1 MSKDT
6 FRSAPLPRHQR
17 IAAIVAA
24 VAVSGAIVSTVLL
37 TFGTAAPEVWLA
49 PTPEVMELAS
59 GCDRQPTRAERDCC
73 KQQIVTARL
82 ARERQPVAVAEA
94 KQDASNRPRTQP

>member
-1 MSKDT
+1 MSLDA
-6 FRSAPLPRHQR
+6 FRSPPLPRRQR

-24 VAVSGAIVSTVLL
+24 VAASGAIVSTVLL
-37 TFGTAAPEVWLA
+37 SFDTASPGLWLA

-59 GCDRQPTRAERDCC
+59 GCDRQPTRAERDLC
-73 KQQIVTARL
+73 KQQIVTAKL

-94 KQDASNRPRTQP
+94 KPDDRDRPRAQP

>member
-1 MSKDT
+1 MSIDT
-6 FRSAPLPRHQR
+6 LRSPPLPRRQR

-24 VAVSGAIVSTVLL
+24 VAVSGAIVSTIVLS
-37 TFGTAAPEVWLA
+37 FGTASPDVWLA

-59 GCDRQPTRAERDCC
+59 GCDRQPTRAERDRC

-94 KQDASNRPRTQP
+94 KPDEPDR